1 MKFRYKNLLFV
12 VLYSRDLPCFLRRR
26 LKESG
31 GIPQLK
37 ILDEDGED
45 WKVLYGWRPMDEL
58 YNILED
64 PECVNNLAT
73 NPEFAPVLNTMRDD
87 LVGKLKEQE
96 DPRMFGKGQDFD
108 TYPGIESWPKTFKV
122 RKAWEVANSKNLG
135 CVFKVSPGGAA
146 CL

>member
-1 MKFRYKNLLFV
+1 
-12 VLYSRDLPCFLRRR
+12 
-26 LKESG
+26 
-31 GIPQLK
+31 
-37 ILDEDGED
+37 
-45 WKVLYGWRPMDEL
+45 
-58 YNILED
+58 
-64 PECVNNLAT
+64 
-73 NPEFAPVLNTMRDD
+73 MRDD

-135 CVFKVSPGGAA
+135 CVFKVSLGGAA